1 MSQQFNNNK
10 YAALFVPAGHKN
22 FGKNKKAN
30 TTPGAFTSTRSEIRA
45 ARQAAQAH
53 LPRAPTPPPRPIS
66 EPVMSRADKNK
77 IIECKLNDLY
87 EGKRDLQDMIES
99 LKCQKRDLNQSI
111 IDDKKAAKAAGNFQE
126 KKSERTN
133 INSFAYRANQGVSR
147 PGFTYN
153 LQRIN
158 RSMSDIMPAEYVRRH
173 ERWLHVCNDLSG
185 WEKAEEGVLARGR
198 CPQQKGKVE
207 ESRADKEAGV

>member
-66 EPVMSRADKNK
+66 EPVMSRADKAK
-77 IIECKLNDLY
+77 IIDCKINDLY

-99 LKCQKRDLNQSI
+99 LKRQKRDINQSI
-111 IDDKKAAKAAGNFQE
+111 IDKKQAEKATGKVPE

-133 INSFAYRANQGVSR
+133 INSFAYRANQGVSHPSFLFR
-147 PGFTYN
+147 P
-153 LQRIN
+153 QRVN
-158 RSMSDIMPAEYVRRH
+158 CSMSDISPAEYARRH
-173 ERWLHVCNDLSG
+173 E
-185 WEKAEEGVLARGR
+185 
-198 CPQQKGKVE
+198 
-207 ESRADKEAGV
+207 